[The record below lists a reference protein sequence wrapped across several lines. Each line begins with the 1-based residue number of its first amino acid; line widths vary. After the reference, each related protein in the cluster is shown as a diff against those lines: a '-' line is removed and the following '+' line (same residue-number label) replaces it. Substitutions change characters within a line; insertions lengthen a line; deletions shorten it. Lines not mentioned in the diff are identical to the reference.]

1 VAVAAS
7 CDDFIA
13 RENMPKN
20 RALTDRGDKDYHFA
34 LPYRSRDF
42 ALSVFTRSQVLD
54 IPEAYRPGLA
64 ALASLPANS
73 FDELFAAL
81 QRAPQAA
88 NRKELGAWITP
99 EVKSV
104 TATDVPKIVN
114 SITSLYRVRLRMEI
128 SADKLARDVVDAMQ
142 KLDIP
147 ELRIDEGN
155 RQVITD
161 RVAKLVALES
171 LNVTETKA
179 QELKAEYEHSFCDSR
194 IFTDLRPVFSG
205 NVADSPNAM
214 LIVYTLRLGYHDS
227 QESRHRE
234 FHVALDSSDLAALK
248 DAIVRA
254 ETKAATLKSQLAG
267 ASIKPLE
274 I

>member
-1 VAVAAS
+1 MAS
-7 CDDFIA
+7 KLL
-13 RENMPKN
+13 PQN
-20 RALTDRGDKDYHFA
+20 RALTAWSPRDYHFA
-34 LPYRSRDF
+34 LPYSRRDF
-42 ALSVFTRSQVLD
+42 VLSVFTRSQVLD
-54 IPEAYRPGLA
+54 IPEPYRPGLA
-64 ALASLPANS
+64 ALANLPNAS
-73 FDELFAAL
+73 FDELLSAL

-104 TATDVPKIVN
+104 TAVDVPKIIN

-128 SADKLARDVVDAMQ
+128 SSEKLARDVVDAMQ

-147 ELRIDEGN
+147 ELRIDDGN

-161 RVAKLVALES
+161 RVAKLIALDA

-179 QELKAEYEHSFCDSR
+179 QELKAEYEHSFCDCR
-194 IFTDLRPVFSG
+194 MFTDLRPVFGG
-205 NVADSPNAM
+205 NVADPPSAM

-234 FHVALDSSDLAALK
+234 LHVALDSSDLAALK
-248 DAIVRA
+248 DAIARA
-254 ETKAATLKSQLAG
+254 EKKAATLKSQLEG
-267 ASIKPLE
+267 AKIKPLE